1 MKLSVLQVLA
11 GLDPAEGGPPACG
24 VATALGLQQHGVAT
38 MLTFPVGRGR
48 ESASADFVAVLREA
62 GVGVCPF
69 PERPLMLGSFT
80 RRWGFSPRLALWL
93 LRSGSRFDVIHT
105 HSGWTF
111 TTVVGLLAAKMH
123 GCIAVLSTHESLTDF
138 DQRKSGT
145 FRRGIKRLL
154 RWFYLR
160 SFDVVV
166 VASVL
171 EQNDMRDPGGLRS
184 VVVPHAV
191 INGSGAGT
199 RSNRHDFRVGFL
211 GRLDPK
217 KNLEL
222 VIDALALLSEPVTL
236 QVAGDGPRAYRESL
250 VSRAQSRGVE
260 TRVRWHGFVEDATK
274 RQFLASIDVL
284 VMPSTFEC
292 FGVSAAE
299 ALAAG
304 VPVVVSPHVGVAD
317 IVVEY
322 RCGHVVPATA
332 PEIAR
337 ALRELID
344 DAGAHREL
352 SGNAR
357 RAASHEFSLLTHGER
372 IKAHYEGALNA
383 RAHQGQRHA

>member
-1 MKLSVLQVLA
+1 MTLSVLQVLA

-24 VATALGLQQHGVAT
+24 VATALALQQQDVAT

-48 ESASADFVAVLREA
+48 EDASADFVAVLRAA
-62 GVGVCPF
+62 GVGVRLF

-93 LRSGSRFDVIHT
+93 FRSGSRFDVIHA

-138 DQRKSGT
+138 DQKKSGT

-171 EQNDMRDPGGLRS
+171 EQNDMRDRGGLQS

-191 INGSGAGT
+191 VNGAVEGKRSSGL
-199 RSNRHDFRVGFL
+199 DFRVGFL

-222 VIDALALLSEPVTL
+222 VIDALALLSDGVSL
-236 QVAGDGPRAYRESL
+236 QVAGDGPPAYRESL
-250 VSRAQSRGVE
+250 VFRAQSRGVD
-260 TRVRWHGFVEDATK
+260 TRVRWHGFVKNATK
-274 RQFLASIDVL
+274 REFLASIDVL

-299 ALAAG
+299 AIAAG
-304 VPVVVSPHVGVAD
+304 VPVIVSPHVGVAD

-322 RCGHVVPATA
+322 RCGHVVSATA

-337 ALRELID
+337 ALRELMD
-344 DAGAHREL
+344 DTGALREL

-372 IKAHYEGALNA
+372 IKAQYEGALSA
-383 RAHQGQRHA
+383 RDHRVQRHA